1 MSFFARLFFLLACCF
16 AAASGLVNA
25 AVPGLTAPQRSEC
38 PVLDA
43 TNSQARTAIMHYVCF
58 HQTSPGD
65 QAHNA
70 TRPDELPG
78 DLNWTPSRGHELVF
92 TRTSSV
98 YWVQLKLRNNGS
110 ERRLWYLNLNYPL
123 LDEVTFWQG
132 DEPADV
138 VVTGDQQ
145 PFRSRAVDYRY
156 FLLPVTLNSGETRTI
171 TMRIHSSGAL
181 NIPLRLETPAE
192 LIAESN
198 QLAITHG
205 LFFGAVLVLAIF
217 NLLLL
222 FSSGTLY
229 YLHNALYMLAMGLFL
244 FAMGGFANQYFWPE
258 NPEFANTSI
267 PLTLVLCTLAMTL
280 FGRSFLDV
288 DKYTRADKMLKAIIW
303 TCAGFTG
310 LTLVLPYSQAIL
322 FNTALGLATIF
333 VLSVIAISRWRQG
346 YQPAKWYVLAWAVMA
361 AGSLIY
367 AAAAFGYLTDFLAR
381 ESLMQVAIG
390 GQIILLNYAMVQ
402 RWRLLSD
409 KLLEVE
415 QAARS
420 DLEYRVHERTA
431 QLRSTMR
438 ELENA
443 NRKLATLSLNDPL
456 TGLYNRRH
464 MDNVLPELCAEARR
478 TGQPFTIALV
488 DADHF
493 KAINDTWGHGFG
505 DTCLQMIASI
515 LTRHVKRPRD
525 ITIRFGGE
533 EFALLLPDTD
543 TVGAQRVCEALLQDL
558 QTTTVNGPDGKKAC
572 LTLSAGIASL
582 LPDEDQQAL
591 FERADGALYEAKAR
605 GRNQTVIAGI

>member
-1 MSFFARLFFLLACCF
+1 MSFFARLCFLLACYLV
-16 AAASGLVNA
+16 AAAGLVHA
-25 AVPGLTAPQRSEC
+25 AVPGSAALQRSEC

-43 TNSQARTAIMHYVCF
+43 ADPQARMAIMHYVCF
-58 HQTSPGD
+58 HQASPGD
-65 QAHNA
+65 RAHSA
-70 TRPDELPG
+70 TRPDELPN
-78 DLNWTPSRGHELVF
+78 DFQWTPSRGHELVF
-92 TRTSSV
+92 TQTSSV
-98 YWVQLKLRNNGS
+98 YWVQLSLRNNGS

-132 DEPADV
+132 DKPGEA
-138 VVTGDQQ
+138 VVTGDLQ
-145 PFRSRAVDYRY
+145 PFDSRAVDYRY
-156 FLLPVTLNSGETRTI
+156 FLLPIILDSGETRSVTI
-171 TMRIHSSGAL
+171 RIRSSGAL

-198 QLAITHG
+198 QLALTHG
-205 LFFGAVLVLAIF
+205 LFYGAVLVLAIF
-217 NLLLL
+217 NLLLFL
-222 FSSGTLY
+222 SSGTLY
-229 YLHNALYMLAMGLFL
+229 YLHNAFYMGSMGLFL
-244 FAMGGFANQYFWPE
+244 FAMAGFANQYFWPD

-280 FGRSFLDV
+280 FGRSFLEIE
-288 DKYTRADKMLKAIIW
+288 KHTRADKSLKAITWI
-303 TCAGFTG
+303 CAGFTA

-322 FNTALGLATIF
+322 VNTLFGLFTIF
-333 VLSVIAISRWRQG
+333 ILSIIAISRWRQG
-346 YQPAKWYVLAWAVMA
+346 YQPAKWYVLAWMFMA

-367 AAAAFGYLTDFLAR
+367 ASAAFGYLTDFLAR

-402 RWRLLSD
+402 RWRLLNN

-431 QLRSTMR
+431 QLRATMR

-443 NRKLATLSLNDPL
+443 NRKLATLSLNDSL

-464 MDNVLPELCAEARR
+464 MDTILPELCAEARR
-478 TGQPFTIALV
+478 TGQPLTIALV

-493 KAINDTWGHGFG
+493 KVINDTWGHGFG
-505 DTCLQMIASI
+505 DICLQRIADM

-525 ITIRFGGE
+525 IAIRFGGE
-533 EFALLLPDTD
+533 EFVLLLPGTD
-543 TVGAQRVCEALLQDL
+543 TIGAKNVCEALLRDVE
-558 QTTTVNGPDGKKAC
+558 TTIIKGPDGERAH

-582 LPDEDQQAL
+582 LADEDQQRL
-591 FERADGALYEAKAR
+591 FERADSALYEAKAR
-605 GRNQTVIAGI
+605 GRNQTVIAGK

>member
-1 MSFFARLFFLLACCF
+1 MLFFARLFFLLAFCV

-25 AVPGLTAPQRSEC
+25 SVLGSTESQRSEC
-38 PVLDA
+38 PVLNA
-43 TNSQARTAIMHYVCF
+43 TDSQARMAIMHYVCF
-58 HQTSPGD
+58 HQTFPGD
-65 QAHNA
+65 QTHSA
-70 TRPDELPG
+70 THPDELPG
-78 DLNWTPSRGHELVF
+78 DLKWTPSRGHELVF
-92 TRTSSV
+92 TQTSSV
-98 YWVQLKLRNNGS
+98 YWVQLKLRNTGN
-110 ERRLWYLNLNYPL
+110 ERQLWYLNLNYPL

-132 DEPADV
+132 DEPMDI

-145 PFRSRAVDYRY
+145 PFHSRAVDYRY
-156 FLLPVTLNSGETRTI
+156 FLLPVTLNSGETRTV

-198 QLAITHG
+198 QLAMTHG
-205 LFFGAVLVLAIF
+205 LFFGSVLVLAIF

-258 NPEFANTSI
+258 SPEFANTSI

-280 FGRSFLDV
+280 FGRSFLEV
-288 DKYTRADKMLKAIIW
+288 EKYTRADKTLKAIIW
-303 TCAGFTG
+303 ACAGFAG
-310 LTLVLPYSQAIL
+310 LTLALPYSQAIL

-346 YQPAKWYVLAWAVMA
+346 YQPAKWYVLAWVVMA

-415 QAARS
+415 QTARS
-420 DLEYRVHERTA
+420 DLEHRVHERTA

-464 MDNVLPELCAEARR
+464 MDSVLPELCAEARR
-478 TGQPFTIALV
+478 TGQPLTIALV

-493 KAINDTWGHGFG
+493 KVINDTWGHGFG
-505 DTCLQMIASI
+505 DTCLQLIASI

-525 ITIRFGGE
+525 IAIRFGGE
-533 EFALLLPDTD
+533 EFALLLPGTD
-543 TVGAQRVCEALLQDL
+543 TIGAQKVCEALLQDL
-558 QTTTVNGPDGKKAC
+558 ETTAVNGPDGKRAHI
-572 LTLSAGIASL
+572 TLSAGIASL
-582 LPDEDQQAL
+582 LPDDDQQAL
-591 FERADGALYEAKAR
+591 FERADNALYKAKAQ
-605 GRNQTVIAGI
+605 GRNQTVIAGS